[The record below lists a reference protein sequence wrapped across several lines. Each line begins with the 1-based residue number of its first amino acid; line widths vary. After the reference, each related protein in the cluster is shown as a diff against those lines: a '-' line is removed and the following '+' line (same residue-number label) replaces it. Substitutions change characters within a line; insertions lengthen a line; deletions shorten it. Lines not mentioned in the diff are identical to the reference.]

1 MPYPLPTDSPLPTFT
16 WMRRLALPL
25 FLLFIVSVHLHLQ
38 PLHRDII
45 KPRIGSSFF
54 HLPASCFPYLS
65 SPTPSP
71 APPPP
76 DGFPFISPSAF
87 VPLPWFLMLLRY
99 QWHPPLL
106 YRFIQ
111 VLRWIFF
118 FGIWRRLIESLGF
131 HYFDESFM
139 IFEMKVLW
147 FWDESSSFQ
156 SKIFSDE
163 SFRFWIKSFVILGW
177 KFQLKVSFLRW
188 KFRVSNLSFYNFQTK
203 VSFESIFFNFDM
215 KVLDF
220 ELKAF

>member
-1 MPYPLPTDSPLPTFT
+1 MPYPLPTDSPLPTFA

-87 VPLPWFLMLLRY
+87 VPLPWFLILLRH
-99 QWHPPLL
+99 QRHPPLL

-118 FGIWRRLIESLGF
+118 FWNLKKVDWKFRLSLLRWKF
-131 HYFDESFM
+131 YD
-139 IFEMKVLW
+139 
-147 FWDESSSFQ
+147 FWDES
-156 SKIFSDE
+156 
-163 SFRFWIKSFVILGW
+163 FVI
-177 KFQLKVSFLRW
+177 LRW
-188 KFRVSNLSFYNFQTK
+188 KFKFSIKNIFRWKFQ
-203 VSFESIFFNFDM
+203 ILN
-215 KVLDF
+215 
-220 ELKAF
+220 